1 MLLLREHDCT
11 GRETAKINRER
22 ERERLGRVELTLAA
36 AQNTPASSWDRLN
49 KFTVEVAG

>member
-22 ERERLGRVELTLAA
+22 ERERDWAV
-36 AQNTPASSWDRLN
+36 LN
-49 KFTVEVAG
+49 